1 MDDVHLL
8 YMQVSGL
15 NTASPVDVILDKEE
29 YTLEELLDE
38 EEVVQECKSLNPR
51 LTEFLRKKE
60 NVEKLVEYLVTSP
73 EEDADDKRVFKYPF
87 TACEIFCCEV
97 EGIYNTL
104 LEHETI
110 LDALFGLLNNERPLN
125 TILAGYFSRVMGAL
139 LARRSGDVV
148 QYLRKKP
155 ELLKAFVYHVDTTS
169 VAEVLARLAGADEP
183 VGYSESPSVLWLAE
197 TDILALLVQSL
208 GADNPPEGQANA
220 AEVLAAIARST
231 ETPLTESMA
240 SAEFMQTLVDSALA
254 PHSGIAASHALN
266 VCLALLEP
274 LMIDPT
280 MNRFPQN
287 NLHEQL
293 RREAVKCLSQGVDKL
308 VGMMDP
314 PADESK
320 ALSELKTTY
329 GLIKPPVG
337 QLRLKIVD
345 LLASLFRSRDPLAE
359 QAVMKTNA
367 IKKAMDMFLQ
377 YPFNN
382 ALHGGVT
389 MLLTAFEEGSV
400 ELRKFLLE
408 EVDVVDWIVSA
419 PTEVLPEPNP
429 DAPVKVRRKPLR
441 AGYCGHLTQIAN
453 RLQRTREGCEYVKN
467 FLDNSSTW
475 KSYVENELE
484 SRNKVES
491 VMSWQC
497 GRPASQVMGIHGM
510 YSTDMPFSSIECDF
524 DSDHNRFAS
533 PALEEEEEDEEDDEN
548 LAEWSATMSKDITA
562 TETDEQANDDISAAK
577 VLSSVSNDVSSMED
591 MQDDEVLL
599 GEADATDGLLELGAE
614 MEGLNVRD
622 EEKPSSSEE
631 KIVRDDDATE
641 KKENDGNEQDANAFH
656 DNQFW
661 PKYDVPVDES

>member
-1 MDDVHLL
+1 MSDVRRL
-8 YMQVSGL
+8 YVQVSGL

-29 YTLEELLDE
+29 YMLEELLDE

-110 LDALFGLLNNERPLN
+110 LDSLFGLLGNARPLN

-197 TDILALLVQSL
+197 TDVLALLVQSL

-274 LMIDPT
+274 LIIDPT

-293 RREAVKCLSQGVDKL
+293 RREAVKCLSQGVDRL
-308 VGMMDP
+308 VSMMDP
-314 PADESK
+314 PADETK

-329 GLIKPPVG
+329 GMIKPPVG

-359 QAVMKTNA
+359 EAVMKTDS

-389 MLLTAFEEGSV
+389 MLITAFEEGSV

-408 EVDVVDWIVSA
+408 EVGVVDWIVSA
-419 PTEVLPEPNP
+419 RTEVMPEPNP
-429 DAPVKVRRKPLR
+429 DAPVKVHRKPLR

-453 RLQRTREGCEYVKN
+453 RLQRTSEGCEYVKK

-484 SRNKVES
+484 SRNKIES

-524 DSDHNRFAS
+524 DSDHNRFTS
-533 PALEEEEEDEEDDEN
+533 PLEEDEDEDQN
-548 LAEWSATMSKDITA
+548 LTEWSAAMSKDITA
-562 TETDEQANDDISAAK
+562 TETDEHTHEDISAAK

-599 GEADATDGLLELGAE
+599 GETDATDGLLELGAE
-614 MEGLNVRD
+614 LEGLNVRD
-622 EEKPSSSEE
+622 EDQTPPSEDN
-631 KIVRDDDATE
+631 IVTDDGVAE
-641 KKENDGNEQDANAFH
+641 KKESNGEGQDAHAFH